1 MNPGIVFSH
10 EQRMGLLGVHNQLGH
25 DLLLSALLALSN
37 SGITSQTATLSL
49 MHAVCS
55 PFFLLAANSTGSAW
69 YRANTEDL

>member
-10 EQRMGLLGVHNQLGH
+10 EQRMGLFGLHNQLGRE
-25 DLLLSALLALSN
+25 LLSALVALPN